1 MKSKLL
7 SWKYPCLLLF
17 GIGTSNIGDW
27 IYLIALNVM
36 MLDMT
41 NSPLAVSGLYM
52 IKPLAALCTNIWSG
66 SLIDR
71 MNKRK
76 LMIFLDWMRAG
87 IIACLPFFS
96 SILIIYVLV
105 FIISMASS
113 MFRPASMVYIT
124 KLIPTEK
131 RKRFN
136 SLRSLIDSGGFLLG
150 PAAAGALFMIGTP
163 AFAIY
168 ANAAALV
175 LSGVVTLFM
184 PNLDTKTEVKE
195 NKLSVNT
202 IREDWKAVFRFS
214 RANRYI
220 ITIHVLFSFLM
231 VMATAIDSLEV
242 SFATN
247 VIHLSESEYGF
258 LLSVAGAGIMIGAV
272 VNTLFAKKLSTNF
285 LIGVGSVGVSLGYL
299 LYASSS
305 SFQTMGTGFFSL
317 SFALAFASAGF
328 QTFYQNSIPV
338 DMMGRV
344 GSIYGLLE
352 SLLII
357 IMTFLCG
364 MAAHIVSIQGAV
376 IGGSLVMLLST
387 VVLFLCTLKP
397 AFYNISL
404 VKKQGISRI
413 GTNGQ
418 IS

>member
-1 MKSKLL
+1 
-7 SWKYPCLLLF
+7 
-17 GIGTSNIGDW
+17 
-27 IYLIALNVM
+27 
-36 MLDMT
+36 MT

-71 MNKRK
+71 INKRK
-76 LMIFLDWMRAG
+76 LMMFLDWMRAG
-87 IIACLPFFS
+87 IIVCLPFFS

-150 PAAAGALFMIGTP
+150 PAAAGALFMVGTP

-202 IREDWKAVFRFS
+202 IREDWEAVFRFS

-220 ITIHVLFSFLM
+220 ITIYVLFSFLM

-242 SFATN
+242 SFATK

-272 VNTLFAKKLSTNF
+272 VNTLFAKKMSTNF
-285 LIGVGSVGVSLGYL
+285 LIGAGSVGVSFGYL
-299 LYASSS
+299 LYACSF
-305 SFQTMGTGFFSL
+305 SFQAIGAGFFSL

-364 MAAHIVSIQGAV
+364 MAAHIFSIQGAV
-376 IGGSLVMLLST
+376 IAGSLIMLLST
-387 VVLFLCTLKP
+387 IVLFLCMLKP
-397 AFYNISL
+397 TFYKVNL
-404 VKKQGISRI
+404 VKKQRI
-413 GTNGQ
+413 
-418 IS
+418 

>member
-1 MKSKLL
+1 MKNKLL

-76 LMIFLDWMRAG
+76 LMMFLDWMRAG
-87 IIACLPFFS
+87 IIVCLPFFS

-113 MFRPASMVYIT
+113 MFRPTSMVYIT
-124 KLIPTEK
+124 KLIPIEK

-175 LSGVVTLFM
+175 VSGMVTLLM
-184 PNLDTKTEVKE
+184 PNLDIKTEAKE

-202 IREDWKAVFRFS
+202 IGEDWKAVFRFS

-220 ITIHVLFSFLM
+220 MTIYVLFSFLM

-242 SFATN
+242 SFATK

-272 VNTLFAKKLSTNF
+272 INTLFAKKLSTNV
-285 LIGVGSVGVSLGYL
+285 LIGAGSVGVSLGYL
-299 LYASSS
+299 LYACSS
-305 SFQTMGTGFFSL
+305 SFQTIGAGFFSL

-397 AFYNISL
+397 AFYKISL
-404 VKKQGISRI
+404 VKKEGI
-413 GTNGQ
+413 
-418 IS
+418 

>member
-41 NSPLAVSGLYM
+41 NSPLAISGLYM

-71 MNKRK
+71 MNKQK
-76 LMIFLDWMRAG
+76 LMMVLDWMRAG
-87 IIACLPFFS
+87 VIACLPLFS

-105 FIISMASS
+105 FIISMAGS
-113 MFRPASMVYIT
+113 MFRPVSMVYIT

-150 PAAAGALFMIGTP
+150 PAAAGALFMVGTP

-175 LSGVVTLFM
+175 LSGMVTLLM
-184 PNLDTKTEVKE
+184 PNLDIKTKTKE

-220 ITIHVLFSFLM
+220 ITIYVLFSFLM

-242 SFATN
+242 SFATK

-258 LLSVAGAGIMIGAV
+258 LVSVAGAGIMIGAV
-272 VNTLFAKKLSTNF
+272 INTLFAKKLSTNF
-285 LIGVGSVGVSLGYL
+285 LIGAGSVGVSLGYL
-299 LYASSS
+299 LYACSS
-305 SFQTMGTGFFSL
+305 SFQTMGAGFFSL

-357 IMTFLCG
+357 MMTFLCG

-376 IGGSLVMLLST
+376 IGGSLIMLLST

-397 AFYNISL
+397 AFYKISL
-404 VKKQGISRI
+404 VKKQGI
-413 GTNGQ
+413 
-418 IS
+418 

>member
-36 MLDMT
+36 MLDIT

-76 LMIFLDWMRAG
+76 LMMVLDWMRAG
-87 IIACLPFFS
+87 VIACLPLFS

-113 MFRPASMVYIT
+113 MFRPVSMVYIT

-150 PAAAGALFMIGTP
+150 PAAAGALFMVGMP

-175 LSGVVTLFM
+175 LSGMVTLLM
-184 PNLDTKTEVKE
+184 PNLDIKTKTKE

-220 ITIHVLFSFLM
+220 ITIYVLFSFLM

-242 SFATN
+242 SFATR

-258 LLSVAGAGIMIGAV
+258 LVSVAGAGIMIGAV
-272 VNTLFAKKLSTNF
+272 VNTLFAQKLSTNF
-285 LIGVGSVGVSLGYL
+285 LIGAGSVGVSLGYL
-299 LYASSS
+299 LYACSS
-305 SFQTMGTGFFSL
+305 SFQTIGAGFFSL

-357 IMTFLCG
+357 MMTFLCG

-397 AFYNISL
+397 AFYKISL
-404 VKKQGISRI
+404 VKKQGI
-413 GTNGQ
+413 
-418 IS
+418 

>member
-41 NSPLAVSGLYM
+41 NSPLAISGLYM

-76 LMIFLDWMRAG
+76 LMMVLDWMRAG
-87 IIACLPFFS
+87 VIACLPLFS

-113 MFRPASMVYIT
+113 MFRPVSMVYIT

-150 PAAAGALFMIGTP
+150 PAAAGALFMVGTP

-175 LSGVVTLFM
+175 LSGMVTLLM
-184 PNLDTKTEVKE
+184 PNLDTKTETKE

-220 ITIHVLFSFLM
+220 ITIYVLFSFLM

-242 SFATN
+242 SFATR

-258 LLSVAGAGIMIGAV
+258 LVSVAGAGIMIGAV
-272 VNTLFAKKLSTNF
+272 MNTLFAKKLSTNF
-285 LIGVGSVGVSLGYL
+285 LIGAGSVGVSLGYL
-299 LYASSS
+299 LYACSS
-305 SFQTMGTGFFSL
+305 SFQTMGAGFFSL

-357 IMTFLCG
+357 MMTFLCG

-376 IGGSLVMLLST
+376 IGGSLIMLLST

-397 AFYNISL
+397 AFYKISL
-404 VKKQGISRI
+404 VKKQGI
-413 GTNGQ
+413 
-418 IS
+418 

>member
-41 NSPLAVSGLYM
+41 NSPLAISGLYM

-76 LMIFLDWMRAG
+76 LMMFLDWMRAG
-87 IIACLPFFS
+87 VIACLPLFS

-113 MFRPASMVYIT
+113 MFRPVSMVYIT

-150 PAAAGALFMIGTP
+150 PAAAGALFMVGTP
-163 AFAIY
+163 AFAIH

-175 LSGVVTLFM
+175 LSGMVTLFM

-195 NKLSVNT
+195 NKLSITT

-220 ITIHVLFSFLM
+220 ITIYVLFSFLM

-242 SFATN
+242 SFATK

-258 LLSVAGAGIMIGAV
+258 LVSVAGAGIMIGAV
-272 VNTLFAKKLSTNF
+272 VNTLFAQKLSTNF
-285 LIGVGSVGVSLGYL
+285 LIGAGSVGVSLGYL
-299 LYASSS
+299 LYACSS

-357 IMTFLCG
+357 MMTFLCG
-364 MAAHIVSIQGAV
+364 MSAHIFSIQGAV
-376 IGGSLVMLLST
+376 VGGSLIMLLST
-387 VVLFLCTLKP
+387 IVLFLYTLKP
-397 AFYNISL
+397 AIYKISV
-404 VKKQGISRI
+404 VKKQGI
-413 GTNGQ
+413 
-418 IS
+418 

>member
-1 MKSKLL
+1 MKNKLL

-76 LMIFLDWMRAG
+76 LMMFLDWMRAG
-87 IIACLPFFS
+87 IIVCLPFFS

-113 MFRPASMVYIT
+113 MFRPTSMVYIT
-124 KLIPTEK
+124 KLIPIEK

-168 ANAAALV
+168 TNAAALV
-175 LSGVVTLFM
+175 VSGMVTLLM
-184 PNLDTKTEVKE
+184 PNLDIKTEAKE

-202 IREDWKAVFRFS
+202 IGEDWKAVFRFS

-220 ITIHVLFSFLM
+220 MTIYVLFSFLM

-242 SFATN
+242 SFATK

-258 LLSVAGAGIMIGAV
+258 LVSVAGAGIMIGAV
-272 VNTLFAKKLSTNF
+272 VNTLLAQKLSTNF
-285 LIGVGSVGVSLGYL
+285 LIGAGSVGVSLGYL
-299 LYASSS
+299 LYACSS

-357 IMTFLCG
+357 MMTFLCG

-376 IGGSLVMLLST
+376 IGGSLIMLLST

-397 AFYNISL
+397 AFYKISL
-404 VKKQGISRI
+404 VKKQGI
-413 GTNGQ
+413 
-418 IS
+418 

>member
-1 MKSKLL
+1 MKNKLL

-76 LMIFLDWMRAG
+76 LMMFLDWMRAG
-87 IIACLPFFS
+87 IIVCLPFFS

-113 MFRPASMVYIT
+113 MFRPTSMVYIT
-124 KLIPTEK
+124 KLIPIEK

-175 LSGVVTLFM
+175 VSGMVTLLM
-184 PNLDTKTEVKE
+184 PNLDIKTEAKE

-202 IREDWKAVFRFS
+202 IGEDWKVVFRFS

-220 ITIHVLFSFLM
+220 MTIYVLFSFLM

-242 SFATN
+242 SFATK

-272 VNTLFAKKLSTNF
+272 VNTLLAQKLSTNF
-285 LIGVGSVGVSLGYL
+285 LIGAGSVGVSLGYL
-299 LYASSS
+299 LYACSS

-357 IMTFLCG
+357 MMTFLCG

-376 IGGSLVMLLST
+376 IGGSLIMLLST

-397 AFYNISL
+397 AFYKISL
-404 VKKQGISRI
+404 VKKQGI
-413 GTNGQ
+413 
-418 IS
+418 

>member
-1 MKSKLL
+1 MKNKLL

-76 LMIFLDWMRAG
+76 LMMFLDWMRAG
-87 IIACLPFFS
+87 IIVCLPFFS

-113 MFRPASMVYIT
+113 MFRPTSMVYIT
-124 KLIPTEK
+124 KLIPIEK

-175 LSGVVTLFM
+175 VSGMVTLLM
-184 PNLDTKTEVKE
+184 PNLDIKTEAKE

-202 IREDWKAVFRFS
+202 IGEDWKAVFRFS

-220 ITIHVLFSFLM
+220 MTIYVLFSFLM

-242 SFATN
+242 SFATK

-272 VNTLFAKKLSTNF
+272 INTLFAKKLSTNF
-285 LIGVGSVGVSLGYL
+285 LIGAGSVGVSLGYL
-299 LYASSS
+299 LYACSS
-305 SFQTMGTGFFSL
+305 SFQTIGAGFFSL

-357 IMTFLCG
+357 MMTFLCG

-397 AFYNISL
+397 AFYKISL
-404 VKKQGISRI
+404 VKKQGI
-413 GTNGQ
+413 
-418 IS
+418 

>member
-1 MKSKLL
+1 MKNKLL

-76 LMIFLDWMRAG
+76 LMMFLDWMRAG
-87 IIACLPFFS
+87 IIVCLPFFS

-113 MFRPASMVYIT
+113 MFRPTSMVYIT
-124 KLIPTEK
+124 KLIPIEK

-175 LSGVVTLFM
+175 VSGMVTLLM
-184 PNLDTKTEVKE
+184 PNLDIKTEAKE

-202 IREDWKAVFRFS
+202 IGEDWKAVFRFS

-220 ITIHVLFSFLM
+220 MTIYVLFSFLM

-242 SFATN
+242 SFATK

-272 VNTLFAKKLSTNF
+272 INTLFAKKLSTNF
-285 LIGVGSVGVSLGYL
+285 LIGAGSVGVSLGYL
-299 LYASSS
+299 LYACSS
-305 SFQTMGTGFFSL
+305 SFQTIGAGFFSL

-397 AFYNISL
+397 AFYKISL
-404 VKKQGISRI
+404 VKKQGI
-413 GTNGQ
+413 
-418 IS
+418 

>member
-1 MKSKLL
+1 MKNKLL

-76 LMIFLDWMRAG
+76 LMLFLDWMRAG
-87 IIACLPFFS
+87 IIVCLPFFS
-96 SILIIYVLV
+96 SILIIYALV

-113 MFRPASMVYIT
+113 MFRPTSMVYIT

-163 AFAIY
+163 VFAIY

-175 LSGVVTLFM
+175 VSGMVTLLM
-184 PNLDTKTEVKE
+184 PNLDTKTETKE

-202 IREDWKAVFRFS
+202 IREDWKAVIRFS

-220 ITIHVLFSFLM
+220 ITIYVLFSFLM

-242 SFATN
+242 SFATR

-258 LLSVAGAGIMIGAV
+258 LVSVAGAGIMIGAV
-272 VNTLFAKKLSTNF
+272 VNTLLAQKLSANF
-285 LIGVGSVGVSLGYL
+285 LIGAGSVGVSLGYL
-299 LYASSS
+299 LYACSS

-357 IMTFLCG
+357 MMTFLCG

-376 IGGSLVMLLST
+376 IGGSLIMLLST

-397 AFYNISL
+397 AFYKISL
-404 VKKQGISRI
+404 VKKQGI
-413 GTNGQ
+413 
-418 IS
+418 

>member
-1 MKSKLL
+1 MKNKLL

-27 IYLIALNVM
+27 VYLIALNVM

-41 NSPLAVSGLYM
+41 NLPLAVSGLYM

-76 LMIFLDWMRAG
+76 LMMFLDWMRAG
-87 IIACLPFFS
+87 IIVCLPFFS

-113 MFRPASMVYIT
+113 MFRPTSMVYIT

-175 LSGVVTLFM
+175 VSGMVTLLM
-184 PNLDTKTEVKE
+184 PNLDIKTEAKE

-202 IREDWKAVFRFS
+202 IGEDWKSVFRFS

-220 ITIHVLFSFLM
+220 MTIYVLFSFLM

-242 SFATN
+242 SFATK

-272 VNTLFAKKLSTNF
+272 INTLFAKKLSTNF
-285 LIGVGSVGVSLGYL
+285 LIGAGSVGVSLGYL
-299 LYASSS
+299 LYACSS
-305 SFQTMGTGFFSL
+305 SFQTIGAGFFSL

-397 AFYNISL
+397 AFYKISL
-404 VKKQGISRI
+404 VKKEGI
-413 GTNGQ
+413 
-418 IS
+418 

>member
-1 MKSKLL
+1 MKNKLL
-7 SWKYPCLLLF
+7 SWKYPFLLLF

-76 LMIFLDWMRAG
+76 LMMFLDWIRAG
-87 IIACLPFFS
+87 VIACLPFFS

-150 PAAAGALFMIGTP
+150 PAAAGVLFMIGTP

-175 LSGVVTLFM
+175 VSGMVTLLM
-184 PNLDTKTEVKE
+184 PNLDIKTEAKE

-202 IREDWKAVFRFS
+202 IGEDWKAVFRFS

-220 ITIHVLFSFLM
+220 MNIYVLFSFLM

-242 SFATN
+242 SFATK

-258 LLSVAGAGIMIGAV
+258 LVSVAGAGIMIGAV

-285 LIGVGSVGVSLGYL
+285 LIGAGSVGVSLGYL
-299 LYASSS
+299 LYACSS
-305 SFQTMGTGFFSL
+305 SFQTIGAGFFSL

-364 MAAHIVSIQGAV
+364 MAAHIFSIQGAV
-376 IGGSLVMLLST
+376 VGGSLIMFLST
-387 VVLFLCTLKP
+387 IILFLCTLKP
-397 AFYNISL
+397 TFYKVNL
-404 VKKQGISRI
+404 VKKQGI
-413 GTNGQ
+413 
-418 IS
+418 

>member
-41 NSPLAVSGLYM
+41 NSPLAISGLYM

-76 LMIFLDWMRAG
+76 LMMVLDWMRAG
-87 IIACLPFFS
+87 VIACLPLFS

-113 MFRPASMVYIT
+113 MFRPVSMVYIT

-150 PAAAGALFMIGTP
+150 PAAAGALFMVGTP

-175 LSGVVTLFM
+175 LSGMVTLFM

-195 NKLSVNT
+195 NKLSITT

-220 ITIHVLFSFLM
+220 ITIYVLFSFLM

-242 SFATN
+242 SFATK

-258 LLSVAGAGIMIGAV
+258 LVSVAGAGIMIGAV
-272 VNTLFAKKLSTNF
+272 VNTLFAQKLSTNF
-285 LIGVGSVGVSLGYL
+285 LIGAGSVGVSLGYL
-299 LYASSS
+299 LYACSS

-357 IMTFLCG
+357 MMTFLCG

-376 IGGSLVMLLST
+376 IGGSLIMLLST

-397 AFYNISL
+397 AFYKISL
-404 VKKQGISRI
+404 VKKQGI
-413 GTNGQ
+413 
-418 IS
+418 

>member
-41 NSPLAVSGLYM
+41 NSPLAISGLYM

-76 LMIFLDWMRAG
+76 LMMVLDWMRAG
-87 IIACLPFFS
+87 VIACLPLFS

-105 FIISMASS
+105 FIISMAGS
-113 MFRPASMVYIT
+113 MFRPVSMVYIT

-242 SFATN
+242 SFATK
-247 VIHLSESEYGF
+247 VIRLSESEYGF
-258 LLSVAGAGIMIGAV
+258 LVSVAGAGIMIGAV

-285 LIGVGSVGVSLGYL
+285 LIGAGSVGVSLGYL
-299 LYASSS
+299 LYACSS
-305 SFQTMGTGFFSL
+305 SFQTIGAGFFSL

-357 IMTFLCG
+357 MMTFLCG

-376 IGGSLVMLLST
+376 IGGSLIMLLST

-397 AFYNISL
+397 AFYKISL
-404 VKKQGISRI
+404 VKKQGI
-413 GTNGQ
+413 
-418 IS
+418 

>member
-41 NSPLAVSGLYM
+41 NSPLAISGLYM

-76 LMIFLDWMRAG
+76 LMMVLDWMRAG
-87 IIACLPFFS
+87 VIACLPLFS

-113 MFRPASMVYIT
+113 MFRPVSMVYIT

-150 PAAAGALFMIGTP
+150 PAAAGALFMVGTP

-175 LSGVVTLFM
+175 LSGMVTLLM
-184 PNLDTKTEVKE
+184 PNLDIKTKTKE

-220 ITIHVLFSFLM
+220 ITIYVLFSFLM

-242 SFATN
+242 SFATR

-258 LLSVAGAGIMIGAV
+258 LVSVAGAGIMIGAV
-272 VNTLFAKKLSTNF
+272 INTLFAKKLSTNF
-285 LIGVGSVGVSLGYL
+285 LIGAGSVGVSLGYL
-299 LYASSS
+299 LYACSS
-305 SFQTMGTGFFSL
+305 SFQTMGAGFFSL

-357 IMTFLCG
+357 MMTFLCG

-376 IGGSLVMLLST
+376 IGGSLIMLLST
-387 VVLFLCTLKP
+387 VVLFLCTLKL
-397 AFYNISL
+397 AFYKISL
-404 VKKQGISRI
+404 VKKQGI
-413 GTNGQ
+413 
-418 IS
+418 

>member
-1 MKSKLL
+1 MKNKLL

-41 NSPLAVSGLYM
+41 NSPLAISGLYM

-76 LMIFLDWMRAG
+76 LMLFLDWMRAG

-113 MFRPASMVYIT
+113 MFRPTSMVYIT

-150 PAAAGALFMIGTP
+150 PAAAGALFMVGTP

-175 LSGVVTLFM
+175 VSGMVTLLM
-184 PNLDTKTEVKE
+184 PNLDIKTEAKE

-202 IREDWKAVFRFS
+202 IGEDWKVVFRFS

-220 ITIHVLFSFLM
+220 MTIYVLFSFLM

-242 SFATN
+242 SFATK

-272 VNTLFAKKLSTNF
+272 VNTLLAQKLSTNF
-285 LIGVGSVGVSLGYL
+285 LIGAGSVGVSLGYL
-299 LYASSS
+299 LYACSS

-357 IMTFLCG
+357 MMIFLCG

-376 IGGSLVMLLST
+376 IGGSLIMLLST

-397 AFYNISL
+397 AFYKISL
-404 VKKQGISRI
+404 VKKQGI
-413 GTNGQ
+413 
-418 IS
+418 

>member
-41 NSPLAVSGLYM
+41 NSPLAISGLYM

-76 LMIFLDWMRAG
+76 LMMFLDWMRAG
-87 IIACLPFFS
+87 VIACLPLFS

-113 MFRPASMVYIT
+113 MFRPVSMVYIT

-150 PAAAGALFMIGTP
+150 PAAAGALFMVGTP

-175 LSGVVTLFM
+175 LSGMVTLLM
-184 PNLDTKTEVKE
+184 PNLDIKTKTKE

-220 ITIHVLFSFLM
+220 ITIYVLFSFLM

-242 SFATN
+242 SFATR

-258 LLSVAGAGIMIGAV
+258 LVSVAGAGIMIGAV
-272 VNTLFAKKLSTNF
+272 VNTLFAQKLSTNF
-285 LIGVGSVGVSLGYL
+285 LIGAGSVGVSLGYL
-299 LYASSS
+299 LYACSS
-305 SFQTMGTGFFSL
+305 SFQTIGAGFFSL

-357 IMTFLCG
+357 MMTFLCG

-397 AFYNISL
+397 AFYKISL
-404 VKKQGISRI
+404 VKKQGI
-413 GTNGQ
+413 
-418 IS
+418 

>member
-1 MKSKLL
+1 MKNKLL

-52 IKPLAALCTNIWSG
+52 IKPLAALCTSIWSG

-71 MNKRK
+71 INKRK
-76 LMIFLDWMRAG
+76 LMMFLDWMRAG
-87 IIACLPFFS
+87 IIACFPFFS

-124 KLIPTEK
+124 KLIPREK

-136 SLRSLIDSGGFLLG
+136 SLRSLIDSGGFLIG

-163 AFAIY
+163 VFAIY
-168 ANAAALV
+168 ATAAALV
-175 LSGVVTLFM
+175 SSGMVTLFM

-202 IREDWKAVFRFS
+202 IQEDWKAVFRFS
-214 RANRYI
+214 TANRYI
-220 ITIHVLFSFLM
+220 ITIYVLFSFLM

-242 SFATN
+242 SFATK

-258 LLSVAGAGIMIGAV
+258 LVSVAGAGIMIGAV
-272 VNTLFAKKLSTNF
+272 VNTLFAQKLSTNF
-285 LIGVGSVGVSLGYL
+285 LIGAGSVGVSLGYL
-299 LYASSS
+299 LYACSS
-305 SFQTMGTGFFSL
+305 SFQTIGIGFFSL

-338 DMMGRV
+338 DIMGRV

-364 MAAHIVSIQGAV
+364 MAAPIFSIQGAV
-376 IGGSLVMLLST
+376 IGGSLIMLLST
-387 VVLFLCTLKP
+387 IVLFLCTLKP
-397 AFYNISL
+397 TFYKVNL
-404 VKKQGISRI
+404 FKKQRI
-413 GTNGQ
+413 
-418 IS
+418 

>member
-1 MKSKLL
+1 MKNKLL
-7 SWKYPCLLLF
+7 SWKYPFLLLF

-76 LMIFLDWMRAG
+76 LMMFLDWMRAG
-87 IIACLPFFS
+87 IIVCLPFFS

-124 KLIPTEK
+124 KLIPSEK

-175 LSGVVTLFM
+175 VSGMVTLLM
-184 PNLDTKTEVKE
+184 PNLDIKTEAKE

-202 IREDWKAVFRFS
+202 IGEDWKAVFRFS

-220 ITIHVLFSFLM
+220 MTIYVLFSFLM

-242 SFATN
+242 SFATK

-258 LLSVAGAGIMIGAV
+258 LVSVAGVGIMIGAV

-285 LIGVGSVGVSLGYL
+285 LIGAGSVGVSLGYL
-299 LYASSS
+299 LYACSS
-305 SFQTMGTGFFSL
+305 SFQTIGTGFFSL

-364 MAAHIVSIQGAV
+364 MAAHIFSIQGAV
-376 IGGSLVMLLST
+376 VGGSLIMFLST
-387 VVLFLCTLKP
+387 IILFLCTLKP
-397 AFYNISL
+397 TFYKVNL
-404 VKKQGISRI
+404 VKKQGI
-413 GTNGQ
+413 
-418 IS
+418 

>member
-1 MKSKLL
+1 MKNKLL

-76 LMIFLDWMRAG
+76 LMLFLDWMRAG
-87 IIACLPFFS
+87 IIVCLPFFS
-96 SILIIYVLV
+96 SILIIYALV

-113 MFRPASMVYIT
+113 MFRPTSMVYIT

-163 AFAIY
+163 VFAIY

-175 LSGVVTLFM
+175 VSGMVTLLM
-184 PNLDTKTEVKE
+184 PNLDIKTEAKE

-202 IREDWKAVFRFS
+202 IGEDWKAVFRFS

-220 ITIHVLFSFLM
+220 ITIYVLFSFLM

-242 SFATN
+242 SFATR

-258 LLSVAGAGIMIGAV
+258 LVSVAGAGIMIGAV
-272 VNTLFAKKLSTNF
+272 VNTLLAQKLSANF
-285 LIGVGSVGVSLGYL
+285 LIGAGSVGVSLGYL
-299 LYASSS
+299 LYACSS

-357 IMTFLCG
+357 MMTFLCG
-364 MAAHIVSIQGAV
+364 MSAHIFSIQGAV
-376 IGGSLVMLLST
+376 VGGSLIMLLST
-387 VVLFLCTLKP
+387 IVLFLYTLKP
-397 AFYNISL
+397 AFYKISL
-404 VKKQGISRI
+404 VKKQGI
-413 GTNGQ
+413 
-418 IS
+418 

>member
-1 MKSKLL
+1 
-7 SWKYPCLLLF
+7 
-17 GIGTSNIGDW
+17 
-27 IYLIALNVM
+27 
-36 MLDMT
+36 MT

-124 KLIPTEK
+124 KLIPTKK

-272 VNTLFAKKLSTNF
+272 VNTLFAKKLATNF
-285 LIGVGSVGVSLGYL
+285 LIGAGSVGVSLGYL

-338 DMMGRV
+338 NMMGRV

-357 IMTFLCG
+357 MMTFLCG
-364 MAAHIVSIQGAV
+364 IAAHVVSIQGAV
-376 IGGSLVMLLST
+376 IGGSLIMLLST

-397 AFYNISL
+397 AFYKISV
-404 VKKQGISRI
+404 VKKQGI
-413 GTNGQ
+413 
-418 IS
+418 

>member
-1 MKSKLL
+1 MKNKLL

-76 LMIFLDWMRAG
+76 LMMVLDWTRAG

-150 PAAAGALFMIGTP
+150 PAAAGTLFMMGTP

-195 NKLSVNT
+195 NKLSVNI

-220 ITIHVLFSFLM
+220 ITIYVLSSFLM

-242 SFATN
+242 AFATN

-258 LLSVAGAGIMIGAV
+258 LVSVAGAGIMIGAV

-285 LIGVGSVGVSLGYL
+285 LIGAGSVGVSLGYL
-299 LYASSS
+299 LYACSS
-305 SFQTMGTGFFSL
+305 SFQTIGAGFFSL

-338 DMMGRV
+338 DVMGRV

-352 SLLII
+352 SLLIF

-364 MAAHIVSIQGAV
+364 MAAHIFSIQGAV
-376 IGGSLVMLLST
+376 IGGSLIMLLST
-387 VVLFLCTLKP
+387 VVLLLCTLKP
-397 AFYNISL
+397 AFYKISL
-404 VKKQGISRI
+404 VKKQGI
-413 GTNGQ
+413 
-418 IS
+418 

>member
-1 MKSKLL
+1 
-7 SWKYPCLLLF
+7 
-17 GIGTSNIGDW
+17 
-27 IYLIALNVM
+27 
-36 MLDMT
+36 MT

-76 LMIFLDWMRAG
+76 LMMVLDWTRAG

-124 KLIPTEK
+124 KLIPREK
-131 RKRFN
+131 RQRFN
-136 SLRSLIDSGGFLLG
+136 SLRSLIDSGGFLIG

-168 ANAAALV
+168 ANAAALL
-175 LSGVVTLFM
+175 LSGGVTLFM

-220 ITIHVLFSFLM
+220 ITIYVLFSFLM

-242 SFATN
+242 SFATK

-258 LLSVAGAGIMIGAV
+258 LVSIAGAGIMIGAV

-285 LIGVGSVGVSLGYL
+285 LIGAGSVGVSLGYL
-299 LYASSS
+299 LYACSS

-317 SFALAFASAGF
+317 SFALAFTSAGF

-352 SLLII
+352 SFLII

-364 MAAHIVSIQGAV
+364 MAAHIFSIQEAV
-376 IGGSLVMLLST
+376 IGGSLIMLLST
-387 VVLFLCTLKP
+387 IVLFLCTLKP
-397 AFYNISL
+397 TFYKVNL
-404 VKKQGISRI
+404 VKKQEI
-413 GTNGQ
+413 
-418 IS
+418 

>member
-41 NSPLAVSGLYM
+41 NSPLAISGLYM

-76 LMIFLDWMRAG
+76 LMMFLDWMRAG
-87 IIACLPFFS
+87 VIACLPLFS

-113 MFRPASMVYIT
+113 MFRPVSMVYIT

-150 PAAAGALFMIGTP
+150 PAAAGALFMVGTP

-175 LSGVVTLFM
+175 LSGMVTLLM
-184 PNLDTKTEVKE
+184 PNLDIKTKTKE

-220 ITIHVLFSFLM
+220 ITIYVLFSFLM

-242 SFATN
+242 SFATR

-258 LLSVAGAGIMIGAV
+258 LVSVAGAGIMIGAV
-272 VNTLFAKKLSTNF
+272 INTLFAKKLSTNF
-285 LIGVGSVGVSLGYL
+285 LIGAGSVGVSLGYL
-299 LYASSS
+299 LYACSS
-305 SFQTMGTGFFSL
+305 SFQTMGAGFFSL

-357 IMTFLCG
+357 MMTFLCG

-376 IGGSLVMLLST
+376 IGGSLIMLLST

-397 AFYNISL
+397 AFYKISL
-404 VKKQGISRI
+404 VKKQGI
-413 GTNGQ
+413 
-418 IS
+418 

>member
-41 NSPLAVSGLYM
+41 NSPLAISGLYM

-76 LMIFLDWMRAG
+76 LMMVLDWMRAG
-87 IIACLPFFS
+87 VIACLPLFS

-113 MFRPASMVYIT
+113 MFRPVSMVYIT

-150 PAAAGALFMIGTP
+150 PAAAGALFMVGTP

-175 LSGVVTLFM
+175 LSGMVTLLM
-184 PNLDTKTEVKE
+184 PNLDIKTKTKE

-220 ITIHVLFSFLM
+220 ITIYVLFSFLM

-242 SFATN
+242 SFATR

-258 LLSVAGAGIMIGAV
+258 LVSVAGAGIMIGAV

-285 LIGVGSVGVSLGYL
+285 LIGAGSVGVSLGYL
-299 LYASSS
+299 LYACSS
-305 SFQTMGTGFFSL
+305 SFQTMGAGFFSL

-357 IMTFLCG
+357 MMTFLCG

-376 IGGSLVMLLST
+376 IGGSLIMLLST

-397 AFYNISL
+397 AFYKISL
-404 VKKQGISRI
+404 VKKQGI
-413 GTNGQ
+413 
-418 IS
+418 

>member
-41 NSPLAVSGLYM
+41 NSPLAISGLYM

-76 LMIFLDWMRAG
+76 LMMVLDWMRAG
-87 IIACLPFFS
+87 VIACLPLFS

-113 MFRPASMVYIT
+113 MFRPVSMVYIT

-150 PAAAGALFMIGTP
+150 PAAAGALFMVGTP

-175 LSGVVTLFM
+175 LSGMVTLLM
-184 PNLDTKTEVKE
+184 PNLDIKTKTKE

-220 ITIHVLFSFLM
+220 ITIYVLFSFLM

-242 SFATN
+242 SFATR

-258 LLSVAGAGIMIGAV
+258 LVSVAGAGIMIGAV
-272 VNTLFAKKLSTNF
+272 INTLFAKKLSTNF
-285 LIGVGSVGVSLGYL
+285 LIGAGSVGVSLGYL
-299 LYASSS
+299 LYACSS
-305 SFQTMGTGFFSL
+305 SFQTMGAGFFSL

-357 IMTFLCG
+357 MMTFLCG

-397 AFYNISL
+397 AFYKISL
-404 VKKQGISRI
+404 VKKQGI
-413 GTNGQ
+413 
-418 IS
+418 

>member
-1 MKSKLL
+1 MKNKLL

-113 MFRPASMVYIT
+113 MFRPTSMVYIT
-124 KLIPTEK
+124 KLIPIEK

-175 LSGVVTLFM
+175 VSGMVTLLM
-184 PNLDTKTEVKE
+184 PNLDIKTEAKE

-202 IREDWKAVFRFS
+202 IGEDWKVVFRFS

-220 ITIHVLFSFLM
+220 MTIYVLFSFLM

-242 SFATN
+242 SFATK

-272 VNTLFAKKLSTNF
+272 VNTLLAQKLSTNF
-285 LIGVGSVGVSLGYL
+285 LIGAGSVGVSLGYL
-299 LYASSS
+299 LYACSS

-328 QTFYQNSIPV
+328 QTFYQNSISV

-357 IMTFLCG
+357 MMTFLCG

-376 IGGSLVMLLST
+376 IGGSLIMLLST

-397 AFYNISL
+397 AFYKISL
-404 VKKQGISRI
+404 VKKQGI
-413 GTNGQ
+413 
-418 IS
+418 

>member
-1 MKSKLL
+1 MKNKLL

-27 IYLIALNVM
+27 IYLISLNVM
-36 MLDMT
+36 MLDIT

-71 MNKRK
+71 INKRK
-76 LMIFLDWMRAG
+76 LMMFLDWMRAG

-124 KLIPTEK
+124 KLIPREK

-175 LSGVVTLFM
+175 LSGMVTLLM
-184 PNLDTKTEVKE
+184 PNLDIKTEAKE

-202 IREDWKAVFRFS
+202 IGEDWKAVFRFS

-220 ITIHVLFSFLM
+220 MTIYVLFSFLM

-242 SFATN
+242 SFATK

-258 LLSVAGAGIMIGAV
+258 LVSVAGAGIMIGAV

-285 LIGVGSVGVSLGYL
+285 LIGAGSVGVSLGYL
-299 LYASSS
+299 LYACSSS
-305 SFQTMGTGFFSL
+305 LQTIGTGFFSL

-364 MAAHIVSIQGAV
+364 MAAHIFSIQGAV
-376 IGGSLVMLLST
+376 VGGSLIMFLST
-387 VVLFLCTLKP
+387 IILFLCTLKP
-397 AFYNISL
+397 TFYKVNL
-404 VKKQGISRI
+404 VKKQGI
-413 GTNGQ
+413 
-418 IS
+418 

>member
-1 MKSKLL
+1 MINKLL

-27 IYLIALNVM
+27 IYLIALNVT

-71 MNKRK
+71 INKRK
-76 LMIFLDWMRAG
+76 LMMFLDWMRAG
-87 IIACLPFFS
+87 IIACFPFFS

-124 KLIPTEK
+124 KLIPREK

-136 SLRSLIDSGGFLLG
+136 SLRSLIDSGGFLIG

-163 AFAIY
+163 VFAIY
-168 ANAAALV
+168 ATAAALV
-175 LSGVVTLFM
+175 SSGVVTLFM

-214 RANRYI
+214 RAHRYI
-220 ITIHVLFSFLM
+220 ITIYVLFSFLM

-242 SFATN
+242 SFATK

-285 LIGVGSVGVSLGYL
+285 LIGAGSVGVSLGYL
-299 LYASSS
+299 LYACSS
-305 SFQTMGTGFFSL
+305 SFQTIGAGFFSL

-364 MAAHIVSIQGAV
+364 MAAHIFSIQGAV
-376 IGGSLVMLLST
+376 IGGSLIMLLST
-387 VVLFLCTLKP
+387 IVLFLCTLKP
-397 AFYNISL
+397 AFYKVNL
-404 VKKQGISRI
+404 VKKQEI
-413 GTNGQ
+413 
-418 IS
+418 

>member
-1 MKSKLL
+1 MKNKLL

-76 LMIFLDWMRAG
+76 LMMFLDWMRAG

-96 SILIIYVLV
+96 SILIIYVMV

-214 RANRYI
+214 RANRYT
-220 ITIHVLFSFLM
+220 ITIYVLFSFLM

-242 SFATN
+242 SFATK

-258 LLSVAGAGIMIGAV
+258 LVSVAGAGIMIGAV
-272 VNTLFAKKLSTNF
+272 VNRLFAKKLSTNF
-285 LIGVGSVGVSLGYL
+285 LIGAGSVGVSLGYL
-299 LYASSS
+299 LYACSS
-305 SFQTMGTGFFSL
+305 SFQTIGVGFFSL
-317 SFALAFASAGF
+317 SFALAFASTGF

-357 IMTFLCG
+357 MMTFLCG
-364 MAAHIVSIQGAV
+364 IAAHVVSIQGAV
-376 IGGSLVMLLST
+376 IGGSLIMLLST

-397 AFYNISL
+397 AFYKISL
-404 VKKQGISRI
+404 VKKQGI
-413 GTNGQ
+413 
-418 IS
+418 

>member
-1 MKSKLL
+1 MKNKLL

-76 LMIFLDWMRAG
+76 LMMFLDWMRAG
-87 IIACLPFFS
+87 IIVCLPFFS

-113 MFRPASMVYIT
+113 MFRPTSMVYIT
-124 KLIPTEK
+124 KLIPIEK

-175 LSGVVTLFM
+175 VSGMVTLLM
-184 PNLDTKTEVKE
+184 PNLDIKTEAKE

-202 IREDWKAVFRFS
+202 IGEDWKAVFRFS

-220 ITIHVLFSFLM
+220 MTIYVLFSFLM

-242 SFATN
+242 SFATK

-272 VNTLFAKKLSTNF
+272 INTLFAKKLSTNF
-285 LIGVGSVGVSLGYL
+285 LIGAGSVGVSLGYL
-299 LYASSS
+299 LYACSS

-397 AFYNISL
+397 AFYKISL
-404 VKKQGISRI
+404 VKKQGI
-413 GTNGQ
+413 
-418 IS
+418 

>member
-27 IYLIALNVM
+27 IYLIALNVT

-41 NSPLAVSGLYM
+41 NSPLAISGLYM

-76 LMIFLDWMRAG
+76 LMMVLDWMRAG
-87 IIACLPFFS
+87 VIACLPLFS

-113 MFRPASMVYIT
+113 MFRPVSMVYIT

-150 PAAAGALFMIGTP
+150 PAAAGALFMVGTP

-175 LSGVVTLFM
+175 LSGMVTLLM
-184 PNLDTKTEVKE
+184 PNLDIKTKTKE

-220 ITIHVLFSFLM
+220 ITIYVLFSFLM

-242 SFATN
+242 SFATR

-258 LLSVAGAGIMIGAV
+258 LVSVAGAGIMIGAV
-272 VNTLFAKKLSTNF
+272 INTLFAKKLSTNF
-285 LIGVGSVGVSLGYL
+285 LIGAGSVGVSLGYL
-299 LYASSS
+299 LYACSS
-305 SFQTMGTGFFSL
+305 SFQTMGAGFFSL

-357 IMTFLCG
+357 MMTFLCG

-376 IGGSLVMLLST
+376 IGGSLIMLLST

-397 AFYNISL
+397 AFYKISL
-404 VKKQGISRI
+404 VKKQGI
-413 GTNGQ
+413 
-418 IS
+418 

>member
-1 MKSKLL
+1 MKNKLL

-36 MLDMT
+36 MLDIT

-76 LMIFLDWMRAG
+76 LMMVLDWMRAG
-87 IIACLPFFS
+87 VIACLPLFS

-150 PAAAGALFMIGTP
+150 PAAAGALFMVGTP

-175 LSGVVTLFM
+175 LSGMVTLLM
-184 PNLDTKTEVKE
+184 PNLDIKTKTKE

-220 ITIHVLFSFLM
+220 ITIYVLFSFLM

-242 SFATN
+242 SFATR

-258 LLSVAGAGIMIGAV
+258 LVSVAGAGIMIGAV
-272 VNTLFAKKLSTNF
+272 VNTLFAQKLSTNF
-285 LIGVGSVGVSLGYL
+285 LIGAGSVGVSLGYL
-299 LYASSS
+299 LYACSS
-305 SFQTMGTGFFSL
+305 SFQTIGAGFFSL

-357 IMTFLCG
+357 MMTFLCG

-397 AFYNISL
+397 AFYKISL
-404 VKKQGISRI
+404 VKKQGI
-413 GTNGQ
+413 
-418 IS
+418 

>member
-41 NSPLAVSGLYM
+41 NSPLAISGLYM

-76 LMIFLDWMRAG
+76 LMMVLDWMRAG
-87 IIACLPFFS
+87 VIACLPLFS

-113 MFRPASMVYIT
+113 MFRPVSMVYIT

-150 PAAAGALFMIGTP
+150 PAAAGALFMVGTP

-175 LSGVVTLFM
+175 LSGMVTLLM
-184 PNLDTKTEVKE
+184 PNLDIKTKTKE

-202 IREDWKAVFRFS
+202 IREDWRAVFRFS

-220 ITIHVLFSFLM
+220 ITIYVLFSFLM

-242 SFATN
+242 SFATR

-258 LLSVAGAGIMIGAV
+258 LVSVAGAGIMIGAV
-272 VNTLFAKKLSTNF
+272 VNTLFAQKLSTNF
-285 LIGVGSVGVSLGYL
+285 LIGAGSVGVSLGYL
-299 LYASSS
+299 LYACSS
-305 SFQTMGTGFFSL
+305 SFQTIGAGFFSL

-357 IMTFLCG
+357 MMTFLCG

-397 AFYNISL
+397 AFYKISL
-404 VKKQGISRI
+404 VKKQGI
-413 GTNGQ
+413 
-418 IS
+418 

>member
-1 MKSKLL
+1 MKNKLL

-41 NSPLAVSGLYM
+41 NSALAVSGLYM

-76 LMIFLDWMRAG
+76 LMMFLDWMRAG
-87 IIACLPFFS
+87 IIVCLPFFS

-113 MFRPASMVYIT
+113 MFRPTSMVYIT

-150 PAAAGALFMIGTP
+150 PAAAGALFMVGTP

-175 LSGVVTLFM
+175 LSGMVTLLM

-195 NKLSVNT
+195 NKLSITT

-220 ITIHVLFSFLM
+220 ITIYVLFSFLM

-242 SFATN
+242 SFATK

-258 LLSVAGAGIMIGAV
+258 LVSVAGAGIMIGAV

-285 LIGVGSVGVSLGYL
+285 LIGAGSVGVSLGYL
-299 LYASSS
+299 LYACSSS
-305 SFQTMGTGFFSL
+305 LQTIGTGFFSL

-357 IMTFLCG
+357 MMTFLCG

-397 AFYNISL
+397 AFYKISL
-404 VKKQGISRI
+404 VKKQGI
-413 GTNGQ
+413 
-418 IS
+418 